1 VSLRNLR
8 SLIEYKLP
16 TTIVKLS
23 KMISMTFA
31 FYWLLSFSVLIQGQ
45 IFPVMVAA
53 GQEEGSPTTTEFVNY
68 DGMKKYGISIEY
80 PANWNITED
89 ASGVWFISPVE
100 SGNVRITSQ
109 PARNL
114 SLVDL
119 VQIQNLQTKN
129 SNKELN
135 IVSSNMTTLDG
146 TPANRTDYK
155 FKVEVPKLLGA
166 DIFDYDAIRISG
178 IKDDKLY
185 TLTYFATPETFYIFL
200 PVVQKMLS
208 TLNIMNAGGQTQE
221 GLDTVNPLVNSTM
234 TNSTIEIVSTIGNV
248 KVNGFDIISP
258 HSTDVDLIYSG
269 SGKAPSLKVDS
280 YAISLNSALA
290 QDIINQIGMIN
301 PNSTDFNTSNSS
313 NSTSSLEEKIAGLS
327 EILSVS
333 NGTKSLDS
341 GWKSPATITI
351 DLNGNATLSK
361 ADFIGITVHE

>member
-1 VSLRNLR
+1 
-8 SLIEYKLP
+8 
-16 TTIVKLS
+16 
-23 KMISMTFA
+23 MISMTFA
-31 FYWLLSFSVLIQGQ
+31 VYWLLSFSVLIQGQ

-68 DGMKKYGISIEY
+68 DGMKYGISIEY

-200 PVVQKMLS
+200 PVVQKMIS

-221 GLDTVNPLVNSTM
+221 GLDMQNS
-234 TNSTIEIVSTIGNV
+234 TNSTVQIVSSVGNV
-248 KVNGFDIISP
+248 TVNGFEITSPRSMDI
-258 HSTDVDLIYSG
+258 DLIYSG
-269 SGKAPSLKVDS
+269 SEGAPAIEIDS
-280 YAISLNSALA
+280 SAISINY
-290 QDIINQIGMIN
+290 DIVNQIGMIN
-301 PNSTDFNTSNSS
+301 LNSTDFITSNSS
-313 NSTSSLEEKIAGLS
+313 NSTTSLEEIS
-327 EILSVS
+327 MS

-341 GWKSPATITI
+341 G
-351 DLNGNATLSK
+351 
-361 ADFIGITVHE
+361 

>member
-1 VSLRNLR
+1 MVPFFVTELKILYSTKLFKKSNERVSLRNFR

-129 SNKELN
+129 SNKELT

-200 PVVQKMLS
+200 PIVQKMLS
-208 TLNIMNAGGQTQE
+208 TL
-221 GLDTVNPLVNSTM
+221 
-234 TNSTIEIVSTIGNV
+234 
-248 KVNGFDIISP
+248 
-258 HSTDVDLIYSG
+258 
-269 SGKAPSLKVDS
+269 
-280 YAISLNSALA
+280 
-290 QDIINQIGMIN
+290 
-301 PNSTDFNTSNSS
+301 
-313 NSTSSLEEKIAGLS
+313 KIL
-327 EILSVS
+327 
-333 NGTKSLDS
+333 
-341 GWKSPATITI
+341 
-351 DLNGNATLSK
+351 
-361 ADFIGITVHE
+361 